1 MTYFEI
7 SFDWWEEKISVKESF
22 TSDSM
27 NGFSVLLSLCF
38 KCFSYIY
45 LSVTSMFSTMV
56 ADREFTRFTVIF
68 IYIAR
73 MSHTDLLCWGVVYF
87 ISTSHNIM
95 VYCFRSFTC
104 FSLHWGHASHVHD
117 KQWYSVSPGHL
128 EH

>member
-38 KCFSYIY
+38 KCCSYIY

-73 MSHTDLLCWGVVYF
+73 MSHTDLFCWGVVYL
-87 ISTSHNIM
+87 ISAIHNIM
-95 VYCFRSFTC
+95 VYCFFY
-104 FSLHWGHASHVHD
+104 LLHASLYTGGTDHMYMIYNGTLYLPD
-117 KQWYSVSPGHL
+117 T
-128 EH
+128 